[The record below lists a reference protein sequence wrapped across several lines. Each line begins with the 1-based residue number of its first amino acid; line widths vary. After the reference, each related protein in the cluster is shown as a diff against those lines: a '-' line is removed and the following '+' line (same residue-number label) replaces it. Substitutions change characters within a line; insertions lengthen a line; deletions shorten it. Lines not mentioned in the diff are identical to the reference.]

1 MIVVSDT
8 SPITAL
14 LAIGQQELLH
24 ELFKDVIIP
33 PAVHHEL
40 LRSHSALPPWLR
52 EVGIQDSAHVTRL
65 QESLDLGE
73 SEAIVLAEE
82 MHADLLLI
90 DERKGRRV
98 AQSEGVHI
106 IGLLGVVLLAKQRG
120 HIRSAATVI
129 DRLRHEAGIYLAESI
144 LRPAL
149 ESVGE

>member
-1 MIVVSDT
+1 M
-8 SPITAL
+8 
-14 LAIGQQELLH
+14 
-24 ELFKDVIIP
+24 
-33 PAVHHEL
+33 
-40 LRSHSALPPWLR
+40 
-52 EVGIQDSAHVTRL
+52 RL

-90 DERKGRRV
+90 DERKGRRI

-120 HIRSAATVI
+120 FIDSARSMM
-129 DRLRHEAGIYLAESI
+129 DSLRREVGIYLADNI
-144 LRPAL
+144 LRTAL